1 MATLKKEEPCISQ
14 FLETKLDMQIA
25 YSLGASQ
32 ITPLH
37 FFLPCYAPKKKKTQ
51 AISHLKQKITV
62 AIATT
67 DGTILQQTR
76 QAVKYHLDVLHEAMM
91 YISTRVSE
99 EKKLA
104 TSSPHFPQK
113 FHSFVDSLPLQ

>member
-1 MATLKKEEPCISQ
+1 
-14 FLETKLDMQIA
+14 MQIA
-25 YSLGASQ
+25 YSLGASFPQ

-37 FFLPCYAPKKKKTQ
+37 FFLPCYAPKK
-51 AISHLKQKITV
+51 ITV

-67 DGTILQQTR
+67 DETMLQQRR
-76 QAVKYHLDVLHEAMM
+76 QAVKYHLDVLHEAMV
-91 YISTRVSE
+91 YILTRVSE
-99 EKKLA
+99 EKKLP